1 MKNRETE
8 TMAGRQLGLRSSPSC
23 LFVYALLSISV
34 REHGLWPRLRLNS
47 FIGADLVE
55 DSSKRFSKKNVRAMK
70 TLLPIHFR

>member
-1 MKNRETE
+1 MRKVNELKVKFKKMNSFILMKNRETE
-8 TMAGRQLGLRSSPSC
+8 TMEGRQLGLRSSPSC

-55 DSSKRFSKKNVRAMK
+55 DS
-70 TLLPIHFR
+70 

>member
-1 MKNRETE
+1 MRKVNELKVKFKKMNSFILMKNRETE

-23 LFVYALLSISV
+23 LFVYALLNISV

-55 DSSKRFSKKNVRAMK
+55 DS
-70 TLLPIHFR
+70 

>member
-1 MKNRETE
+1 MRKVNELKVKFKKMNSFILMKNRETE

-55 DSSKRFSKKNVRAMK
+55 DS
-70 TLLPIHFR
+70 